1 MSISLN
7 YKKVLALYGLM
18 LLTHLFHILEEAYGH
33 FWMITRMHIGMFL
46 TVNWILFCIPLVL
59 FYLVILDD
67 RIALKISVIYAV
79 CMILQGVGHYIIPII
94 RGLSF
99 NGFAG
104 GYTGIAQIIIGSVLI
119 YYLLKEIKTPTSNKS
134 TRDR

>member
-1 MSISLN
+1 MKQSSN
-7 YKKVLALYGLM
+7 YNKVVALFGLM

-33 FWMITRMHIGMFL
+33 FWMVTRMHIGMFL

-67 RIALKISVIYAV
+67 RIALKISVVYAL
-79 CMILQGVGHYIIPII
+79 CMILQGVGHYVIPII

-104 GYTGIAQIIIGSVLI
+104 GYSGIAQIIIGSVFM
-119 YYLLKEIKTPTSNKS
+119 YYLLKEIKTHMINK
-134 TRDR
+134 